1 MTEPREVGWTPRGP
15 FEAAG
20 LRWLV
25 LDDEVTDYYCVV
37 EVPGPAAPREWVLYR
52 SRPDPDDSADDEDDT
67 RVIAFPTLEELEG
80 WIAASDLP

>member
-15 FEAAG
+15 FEQAG

-25 LDDEVTDYYCVV
+25 LDGEVTAYYRVV

-52 SRPDPDDSADDEDDT
+52 SRPDPVDPEDDP
-67 RVIAFPTLEELEG
+67 RVIAFPTPEELEG

>member
-1 MTEPREVGWTPRGP
+1 VTDERSPPVGWTARGP

-25 LDDEVTDYYCVV
+25 LDDEPTDYYCVV
-37 EVPGPAAPREWVLYR
+37 EAPGRGAPREWVLYR
-52 SRPDPDDSADDEDDT
+52 SLPDTDDPEGDV
-67 RVIAFPTLEELEG
+67 RVIGFPSLPELEA